1 MCFKNSQF
9 QPVFSHHNT
18 FVSCGRLDSVATDC
32 TNEDY
37 VCGKAKMDLVQ
48 CLECGF
54 VFNAS
59 FDGESM
65 RKEYSCYVPR
75 KVVSPSMNAT
85 NQSVKNA
92 IISHCAAINGA
103 TTMGGGVKSH

>member
-18 FVSCGRLDSVATDC
+18 FVSCGRLDSVTTDC

-37 VCGKAKMDLVQ
+37 ACDKAKMDLVQ
-48 CLECGF
+48 CFECGF

-59 FDGESM
+59 FDRESM
-65 RKEYSCYVPR
+65 WKEYQKSGYMSR
-75 KVVSPSMNAT
+75 KIVSTSMNT
-85 NQSVKNA
+85 SIQNIKNA

-103 TTMGGGVKSH
+103 TTMGGGGG